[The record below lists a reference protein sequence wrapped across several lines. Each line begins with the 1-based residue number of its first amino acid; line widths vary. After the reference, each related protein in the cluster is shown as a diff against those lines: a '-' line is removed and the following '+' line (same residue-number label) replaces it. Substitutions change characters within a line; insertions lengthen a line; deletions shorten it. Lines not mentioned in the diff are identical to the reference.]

1 LFKKRT
7 KLREIK
13 REEEILIKLNR
24 QESKNPIL
32 LFLPLIFLIL
42 FLGACT
48 EKGQMKHKEP
58 TINDKPISP
67 VSKQGENWKLPI
79 SIPEG
84 EFSKLVG
91 WLSRTQVLYITNLEQ
106 TSSVYRY
113 DLITGKSEFIYK
125 SDYPIV
131 NAQISPSKKS
141 ILIHASPSSYKGMV
155 TIIDTKG
162 TEQLKQS
169 FASYE
174 LVFEWNPY
182 NESEILVTNF
192 AEDWSFQVILL
203 DLKKSNTTELIM
215 SQPFIKWKDENEVA
229 FINWDQNSPSLFA
242 PLIKRNLGTGMAKTL
257 VPSVINFSFFHD
269 MLMTVSVDDQ
279 DQLKASYSF
288 FDKKMKKLF
297 TFSIPQLT
305 KYSDWLVPFYDY
317 SEQTG
322 QFITFSPLTSGEADS
337 YTDGFQL
344 VTYNPKKGSSSLIL
358 PGLENEPI
366 NVSPAG
372 NALLY
377 GNRFEKIIDL
387 DAKKIYELI
396 KE

>member
-1 LFKKRT
+1 MFKKRT

>member
-1 LFKKRT
+1 MFKKRT

-242 PLIKRNLGTGMAKTL
+242 PLIKRNLGNGMAKTL